1 MSQQHEVVDQTPA
14 AVEPTGERGH
24 ALARAPRTRSFEV
37 LRRLS
42 RHPSAVIGGITLA
55 IITLIALFA
64 PLLAPFDPLETFP
77 RDARQPPSLDHP
89 LGTDDLGRDILS
101 RMFYGGRQSLR
112 LGLIAVAIGGTV
124 GSLLGIVSGYFR
136 GITEIIIMQFIDIL
150 LAFPG
155 FLLALA
161 AVAVLGTGITNVMI
175 AVGIGLVPSFA
186 RVVRSSTLS
195 TREMDYVD
203 AARVVGVGN
212 MRIMRKHIFPN
223 VLAPI
228 LVLGTVGI
236 AGAILTGAALS
247 FLGMGAQ
254 PPTPEWGLMIN
265 EGRRYLRIA
274 WWIST
279 FPGVAIMISVI
290 AINLIG
296 DALRDVLDPR
306 LRAS

>member
-1 MSQQHEVVDQTPA
+1 MSRQEAVEQTPA
-14 AVEPTGERGH
+14 STEPAEFQGH
-24 ALARAPRTRSFEV
+24 ALARAPRNRSIDS
-37 LRRLS
+37 LRRLA
-42 RHPSAVIGGITLA
+42 RHPSAVVGGVALGIVV
-55 IITLIALFA
+55 LIAVFA
-64 PLLAPFDPLETFP
+64 PLLAPYDPLQTAP
-77 RDARQPPSLDHP
+77 RDARQSPSLAHP
-89 LGTDDLGRDILS
+89 LGTDDLGRDIMS
-101 RMFYGGRQSLR
+101 RIFYGGRESLR
-112 LGLIAVAIGGTV
+112 LGLIAVAIGGTI
-124 GSLLGIVSGYFR
+124 GSLLGIISGFFR
-136 GITEIIIMQFIDIL
+136 GYTEIIIMQFIDIL

-186 RVVRSSTLS
+186 RVVRSSTL
-195 TREMDYVD
+195 TAREMDYVE

-212 MRIMRKHIFPN
+212 IRIMWKHIFPN

-265 EGRRYLRIA
+265 EGRRYLRLA

-296 DALRDVLDPR
+296 DALRDILDPR
-306 LRAS
+306 LRTS